1 MNHKETGFAAPIS
14 RSVLFMLC
22 SLFLCDWN
30 SFAAKLDEPRRYNAG
45 VTAYQSND
53 FTQAAMAFETA
64 TASTDRALQE
74 RALYNLGN
82 ATYRLGQEQPAQA
95 QQLWQRAIKH
105 YESAL
110 ALNPRDADANF
121 NQEFVKK
128 KLEELKKQQEQQQQQ
143 QQQNQKNQQDKKQEQ
158 NKDEQKDQEKKQD
171 QQQQN
176 SKADQSKQ
184 QEQQQSQQSPEQ
196 KQEQKDKQQQQQQAQ
211 QQKSDQPEQ
220 KPPEKPGEPGNY
232 DKMQST
238 ALLNDLR
245 ENEQNWNFFPE
256 VQMKDLKD
264 SGAPV
269 KDW

>member
-1 MNHKETGFAAPIS
+1 MNYSETSFAAPIS
-14 RSVLFMLC
+14 KSVLFIFC

-30 SFAAKLDEPRRYNAG
+30 SFAAKLNEPRRYNAG

-53 FTQAAMAFETA
+53 FTQAATAFESA

-74 RALYNLGN
+74 RALYNLGD

-95 QQLWQRAIKH
+95 QQLWQRAIKY

-110 ALNPRDADANF
+110 ALNPRDADAHF

-128 KLEELKKQQEQQQQQ
+128 KLEELKKQQQQQH
-143 QQQNQKNQQDKKQEQ
+143 QNQESQQDKKQEQ
-158 NKDEQKDQEKKQD
+158 NKDEQKGQEKKQD

-176 SKADQSKQ
+176 SKADQSEEQK
-184 QEQQQSQQSPEQ
+184 QQQSQQSPEQ
-196 KQEQKDKQQQQQQAQ
+196 KQEQEQRDKQQQQQAQ

-220 KPPEKPGEPGNY
+220 KPSEKLGEPGNY
-232 DKMQST
+232 DKMQAT

-256 VQMKDLKD
+256 VQMKELKD